1 MKQKNKSGKSKKI
14 LKTTFIT
21 LATIAVMLIC
31 IFVIWLTTGVDFGMV
46 DTVKNITLKINTT
59 VYSTNADGK
68 DEVYEQ
74 IIASE
79 NRVWVSI
86 DDIPQEMQNAIV
98 AIEDERFYKHKGV
111 DVKRTLGAVWGEFTG
126 GSGYGGSTLTQQ
138 LVKNITGDRERTKA
152 RKIREIFRALELEK
166 TLDKS
171 EILEL
176 YLNTVYFGQGCY
188 GVETASNKYFGKSI
202 KELDLAE
209 CASIAGIT
217 QYPTLY
223 EPLGNP
229 EENKKKQ
236 HLVLDKMEEL
246 GFITDVE
253 HDEAYDEELV
263 FTENNVDT
271 TNTQNSYFVEK
282 VINDVITDLTE
293 KAGYNKSIATQMV
306 YGGGLKIYS
315 TVDAKVQ
322 KAMEEVFENEASF
335 PKTSGDVKPESA
347 MVITDPYTG
356 EVKGIVGGRGKKSG
370 SMVLNRATQSPR
382 QPGSSIKP
390 LSVYGPG
397 IDTGKVTQY
406 TVIKD
411 EPININGWTPK
422 NYDGTF
428 EGSMT
433 VMRALQKSQNIPAI
447 NILQMVGVD
456 RSYEYL
462 TQKMHFTTLDE
473 NDRNLAALAL
483 GGMTRGVTVYEMAAA
498 YSVFPNKGVYNK
510 PKTYTKVTDSTG
522 KVILEASN
530 SSNVVF
536 SENSAYTMRNLL
548 KNAVENGTGGGSKIS
563 GMDTAGKTGT
573 TDKDSD
579 RWFAAFTP
587 YYCGVVWFG
596 YDVPQKIVVSGNP
609 ALKLW
614 KAVMDKVH
622 KGLDPKTFDKPSKS
636 SATALCTQS
645 RKLATGECKVYYE
658 YFSKGSAP
666 TVYCNP
672 STDHHKKTNENGE
685 GENTENTTQGE
696 GTKIPPPDA
705 NAPGGGQTANPPSQG
720 TGGSNGQNPPSQ
732 PSTPPSNQ
740 PTVNLD

>member
-1 MKQKNKSGKSKKI
+1 MKQKHKNSSTKKTLKII
-14 LKTTFIT
+14 LISFV
-21 LATIAVMLIC
+21 TIAVMAMC

-59 VYSTNADGK
+59 VYTTDKDGK
-68 DEVYEQ
+68 SEVYEQ
-74 IIASE
+74 VVASE
-79 NRVWVSI
+79 NRVWVGI
-86 DDIPQEMQNAIV
+86 EDIPQEMQNAIV

-111 DVKRTLGAVWGEFTG
+111 DIKRTLGAVWGELTG

-152 RKIREIFRALELEK
+152 RKVREIFRALELEK

-188 GVETASNKYFGKSI
+188 GVETASNKYFGKSV
-202 KELDLAE
+202 KELTLAE

-217 QYPTLY
+217 QYPSLY
-223 EPLGNP
+223 EPIENP
-229 EENKKKQ
+229 EENEKKRR
-236 HLVLDKMEEL
+236 LVLDKMEEL

-253 HDEAYDEELV
+253 HDEAYNTELV
-263 FTENNVDT
+263 FSENNIDT
-271 TNTQNSYFVEK
+271 TNTKNSYFVEK
-282 VINDVITDLTE
+282 VISDVITDLTE

-315 TVDAKVQ
+315 TVDVKVQ
-322 KAMEEVFENEASF
+322 KAMEEVYENESSF

-347 MVITDPYTG
+347 MVISDPYTG

-370 SMVLNRATQSPR
+370 NLVLNRATQSPR

-390 LSVYGPG
+390 LAVYGPA

-406 TVIKD
+406 TVISD

-447 NILQMVGVD
+447 NILQKVGID
-456 RSYEYL
+456 KSFEYL
-462 TQKMHFTTLDE
+462 SQKMHFSTLDE
-473 NDRNLAALAL
+473 VNDRNLPALAL
-483 GGMTRGVTVYEMAAA
+483 GGMSKGVTVYEMAAA

-510 PKTYTKVTDSTG
+510 PKTYTKVTDANG
-522 KVILEASN
+522 KVILEVSD

-536 SENSAYTMRNLL
+536 SENAAYIMRNLL
-548 KNAVENGTGGGSKIS
+548 KNVVDHGTGYGAKIS

-573 TDKDSD
+573 ADNDFDK
-579 RWFAAFTP
+579 WFAGFTP

-596 YDVPQKIVVSGNP
+596 YDVPQKISAGGNP
-609 ALKLW
+609 ALKMW
-614 KAVMDKVH
+614 KQVMDKVH
-622 KGLDPKTFDKPSKS
+622 KGLDAKTFDKPSKS

-645 RKLATGECKVYYE
+645 RKLATGQCKVYYE

-672 STDHHKKTNENGE
+672 SVDHHKNSDENSELPVDENGQE
-685 GENTENTTQGE
+685 G
-696 GTKIPPPDA
+696 GTV
-705 NAPGGGQTANPPSQG
+705 NPPVTDGNTSPSSTSENSNQTSQG
-720 TGGSNGQNPPSQ
+720 QNTPSQ
-732 PSTPPSNQ
+732 PSIPPANNNQ

>member
-1 MKQKNKSGKSKKI
+1 MKQKRKNSSTKKTLKII
-14 LKTTFIT
+14 LISFV
-21 LATIAVMLIC
+21 TIAVMAMC

-59 VYSTNADGK
+59 VYTTDKDGK
-68 DEVYEQ
+68 SEVYEQ
-74 IIASE
+74 VVASE
-79 NRVWVSI
+79 NRVWVGI
-86 DDIPQEMQNAIV
+86 EDIPQEMQNAIV

-111 DVKRTLGAVWGEFTG
+111 DIKRTLGAVWGELTG

-152 RKIREIFRALELEK
+152 RKVREIFRALELEK

-188 GVETASNKYFGKSI
+188 GVETASNKYFGKSV
-202 KELDLAE
+202 KELTLAE

-217 QYPTLY
+217 QYPSLY
-223 EPLGNP
+223 EPIENP
-229 EENKKKQ
+229 EENEKKRR
-236 HLVLDKMEEL
+236 LVLDKMEEL

-253 HDEAYDEELV
+253 HDEAYNTELV
-263 FTENNVDT
+263 FSENNIDT
-271 TNTQNSYFVEK
+271 TNTKNSYFVEK
-282 VINDVITDLTE
+282 VISDVITDLTE

-315 TVDAKVQ
+315 TVDVKVQ
-322 KAMEEVFENEASF
+322 KAMEEVYENESSF

-347 MVITDPYTG
+347 MVISDPYTG

-370 SMVLNRATQSPR
+370 NLVLNRATQSPR

-390 LSVYGPG
+390 LAVYGPA

-406 TVIKD
+406 TVISD

-447 NILQMVGVD
+447 NILQKVGID
-456 RSYEYL
+456 KSFEYL
-462 TQKMHFTTLDE
+462 SQKMHFSTLDE
-473 NDRNLAALAL
+473 VNDRNLPALAL
-483 GGMTRGVTVYEMAAA
+483 GGMSKGVTVYEMAAA

-510 PKTYTKVTDSTG
+510 PKTYTKVTDANG
-522 KVILEASN
+522 KVILEASD

-536 SENSAYTMRNLL
+536 SENAAYIMRNLL
-548 KNAVENGTGGGSKIS
+548 KNVVDHGTGYGAKIS

-573 TDKDSD
+573 ADNDFDK
-579 RWFAAFTP
+579 WFAGFTP

-596 YDVPQKIVVSGNP
+596 YDVPQKISAGGNP
-609 ALKLW
+609 ALKMW
-614 KAVMDKVH
+614 KQVMDKVH
-622 KGLDPKTFDKPSKS
+622 KGLDAKTFDKPSKS

-645 RKLATGECKVYYE
+645 RKLATGQCKVYYE

-672 STDHHKKTNENGE
+672 SVDHHKNSDENSELPVDENGQE
-685 GENTENTTQGE
+685 G
-696 GTKIPPPDA
+696 GTV
-705 NAPGGGQTANPPSQG
+705 NPPVTDGNTSPSSTSENSNQTSQG
-720 TGGSNGQNPPSQ
+720 QNTPSQ
-732 PSTPPSNQ
+732 PSIPPANNNQ

>member
-1 MKQKNKSGKSKKI
+1 MKQKNKNGNVGKTLKI
-14 LKTTFIT
+14 TLIT
-21 LATIAVMLIC
+21 LATIAVMALC

-59 VYSTNADGK
+59 VYSTDKDGN

-79 NRVWVSI
+79 NRVWVGI
-86 DDIPQEMQNAIV
+86 ENIPQEMQNAIV

-138 LVKNITGDRERTKA
+138 LVKNITGDSERTKA
-152 RKIREIFRALELEK
+152 RKVREIFRALELEK

-188 GVETASNKYFGKSI
+188 GVETASNKYFGKSV
-202 KELDLAE
+202 KDLDLAE

-223 EPLGNP
+223 EPINNP
-229 EENKKKQ
+229 EENEKKRRI
-236 HLVLDKMEEL
+236 VLDKMEEL

-253 HDEAYDEELV
+253 HDEAYSKELT
-263 FTENNVDT
+263 FTENNVDN

-315 TVDAKVQ
+315 TVDKKVQ
-322 KAMEEVFENEASF
+322 DAMEEVFENEDNF
-335 PKTSGDVKPESA
+335 PKTKGDVKPESA
-347 MVITDPYTG
+347 MVIIDPYTG
-356 EVKGIVGGRGKKSG
+356 NVKGIVGGRGKKSG
-370 SMVLNRATQSPR
+370 NLVLNRATQSPR

-390 LSVYGPG
+390 LSVYGPA

-447 NILQMVGVD
+447 NILQKVGVD
-456 RSYEYL
+456 KSYEYL

-473 NDRNLAALAL
+473 NDRNLSALAL
-483 GGMTRGVTVYEMAAA
+483 GGMSRGVTVYEMAAA
-498 YSVFPNKGVYNK
+498 YSSFPNKGVYNK
-510 PKTYTKVTDSTG
+510 PKTYTKVTDASG
-522 KVILEASN
+522 KVILEATN

-536 SENSAYTMRNLL
+536 SENAAYTMRNLL

-573 TDKDSD
+573 TDNDYD

-596 YDVPQKIVVSGNP
+596 YDVPQKIFVSGNP
-609 ALKLW
+609 ALKMW

-645 RKLATGECKVYYE
+645 RKLATGQCKVYYE

-672 STDHHKKTNENGE
+672 STDHRNDAKPEGE
-685 GENTENTTQGE
+685 GENTENTSPGE
-696 GTKIPPPDA
+696 GTVLPSPDA
-705 NAPGGGQTANPPSQG
+705 NTPGGADRNNGAQNPPSQG
-720 TGGSNGQNPPSQ
+720 QNPPPQ
-732 PSTPPSNQ
+732 PPANNH

>member
-1 MKQKNKSGKSKKI
+1 MKHKNKSGKPKKV
-14 LKTTFIT
+14 LKTALIT
-21 LATIAVMLIC
+21 LVTITVMLVC
-31 IFVIWLTTGVDFGMV
+31 IFVIWLTTGIDFGMV

-59 VYSTNADGK
+59 VYSTDADGK
-68 DEVYEQ
+68 NEVYEQ

-79 NRVWVSI
+79 NRVWVGI
-86 DDIPQEMQNAIV
+86 ADIPQEMQNAIV

-138 LVKNITGDRERTKA
+138 LVKNITGDKERTKA
-152 RKIREIFRALELEK
+152 RKIREIFRAIELEK

-202 KELDLAE
+202 KELNLAE

-229 EENKKKQ
+229 EENQKKQ
-236 HLVLDKMEEL
+236 RLVLDKMEEL

-253 HDEAYDEELV
+253 HDEAYNEELV

-293 KAGYNKSIATQMV
+293 KGGYNKSIATQMV

-315 TVDAKVQ
+315 TVDVKVQ
-322 KAMEEVFENEASF
+322 KAMEEVFEDEKSF
-335 PKTSGDVKPESA
+335 PKTSGDVKPEAA
-347 MVITDPYTG
+347 MVISDPYTG
-356 EVKGIVGGRGKKSG
+356 EIKGIVGGRGKKNG
-370 SMVLNRATQSPR
+370 NLILNRATQTTR

-390 LSVYGPG
+390 LAVYGPA

-406 TVIKD
+406 TVVKD
-411 EPININGWTPK
+411 EPVSINGWTPK
-422 NYDGTF
+422 NYGGTF

-456 RSYEYL
+456 KSYEYL

-483 GGMTRGVTVYEMAAA
+483 GGMTHGVTVYEMTAA

-510 PKTYTKVTDSTG
+510 PKTYTKVVDSKG
-522 KVILEASN
+522 KVILEAGN

-548 KNAVENGTGGGSKIS
+548 KNAVESGTGGGSKIS

-573 TDKDSD
+573 TDKDFD

-596 YDVPQKIVVSGNP
+596 YDVPKKIVASGNP

-645 RKLATGECKVYYE
+645 RKLATGECEVYYE

-672 STDHHKKTNENGE
+672 STDHHKKNDENGE
-685 GENTENTTQGE
+685 EQNTDNTSQGNE
-696 GTKIPPPDA
+696 TKLPPTDA
-705 NAPGGGQTANPPSQG
+705 NVPNGEQTAPPAPQG
-720 TGGSNGQNPPSQ
+720 TSGSSEQNPP
-732 PSTPPSNQ
+732 PPAPHPNNQ

>member
-1 MKQKNKSGKSKKI
+1 MKQKCKNSITKKT
-14 LKTTFIT
+14 LKIMLISFI
-21 LATIAVMLIC
+21 TIAVMAMC

-59 VYSTNADGK
+59 VYTTDKDGK
-68 DEVYEQ
+68 SEVYEQ

-79 NRVWVSI
+79 NRVWVGI
-86 DDIPQEMQNAIV
+86 EDIPQEMQNAIV

-111 DVKRTLGAVWGEFTG
+111 DIKRTLGAVWGELTG

-152 RKIREIFRALELEK
+152 RKVREIFRALELEK

-176 YLNTVYFGQGCY
+176 YLNTVNFGQGCY
-188 GVETASNKYFGKSI
+188 GVETASNKYFGKSA
-202 KELDLAE
+202 KELTLAE

-217 QYPTLY
+217 QYPSLY
-223 EPLGNP
+223 EPIGNP
-229 EENKKKQ
+229 EENEKKRR
-236 HLVLDKMEEL
+236 LVLDKMEEL

-253 HDEAYDEELV
+253 HDEAYNTKLV
-263 FTENNVDT
+263 FSENNVDT
-271 TNTQNSYFVEK
+271 TNTINSYFVEK
-282 VINDVITDLTE
+282 VISDVITDLTE

-315 TVDAKVQ
+315 TVDVKVQ
-322 KAMEEVFENEASF
+322 KAMEEVYENESNF

-347 MVITDPYTG
+347 MVISDPYTG

-370 SMVLNRATQSPR
+370 NLVLNRATQSPR

-390 LSVYGPG
+390 LAVYGPA

-406 TVIKD
+406 TVISD

-447 NILQMVGVD
+447 NILQKVGID
-456 RSYEYL
+456 KSFEYL
-462 TQKMHFTTLDE
+462 SQKMHFSTLDE
-473 NDRNLAALAL
+473 VNDRNLPALAL
-483 GGMTRGVTVYEMAAA
+483 GGMSKGVTVYEMAAA

-510 PKTYTKVTDSTG
+510 PKTYTKVTDANG
-522 KVILEASN
+522 KVILEASD

-536 SENSAYTMRNLL
+536 SENAAYIMRNLL
-548 KNAVENGTGGGSKIS
+548 KNVVDHGTGYGAKIS

-573 TDKDSD
+573 ADNDFDK
-579 RWFAAFTP
+579 WFAGFTP

-596 YDVPQKIVVSGNP
+596 YDVPQKISAGGNP
-609 ALKLW
+609 ALKMW
-614 KAVMDKVH
+614 KQVMDKVH
-622 KGLDPKTFDKPSKS
+622 KGLDAKTFDKPSKS

-645 RKLATGECKVYYE
+645 RKLATGQCKVYYE

-672 STDHHKKTNENGE
+672 SVDHHKNSDENSELPVDENGQE
-685 GENTENTTQGE
+685 G
-696 GTKIPPPDA
+696 GTV
-705 NAPGGGQTANPPSQG
+705 NPPVTDGNTSPSSTSENSNQTSQG
-720 TGGSNGQNPPSQ
+720 QNMPSQ
-732 PSTPPSNQ
+732 PSIPPANNNQ

>member
-1 MKQKNKSGKSKKI
+1 MKQKNKNGNVGKTLKI
-14 LKTTFIT
+14 TLIT
-21 LATIAVMLIC
+21 LATIAVMALC

-59 VYSTNADGK
+59 VYSTDKDGN

-79 NRVWVSI
+79 NRVWVGI
-86 DDIPQEMQNAIV
+86 EDIPQEMQNAIV

-138 LVKNITGDRERTKA
+138 LVKNITGDSERTKA
-152 RKIREIFRALELEK
+152 RKVREIFRALELEK

-188 GVETASNKYFGKSI
+188 GVETASNKYFGKSV
-202 KELDLAE
+202 KDLDLAE

-223 EPLGNP
+223 EPINNP
-229 EENKKKQ
+229 EENEKKRRI
-236 HLVLDKMEEL
+236 VLDKMEEL

-253 HDEAYDEELV
+253 HDEAYSKELT
-263 FTENNVDT
+263 FTENNVDN

-315 TVDAKVQ
+315 TVDKKVQ
-322 KAMEEVFENEASF
+322 DAMEEVFENEDNF
-335 PKTSGDVKPESA
+335 PKTKGDVKPESA
-347 MVITDPYTG
+347 MVIIDPYTG
-356 EVKGIVGGRGKKSG
+356 NVKGIVGGRGKKSG
-370 SMVLNRATQSPR
+370 NLVLNRATQSPR

-390 LSVYGPG
+390 LSVYGPA

-411 EPININGWTPK
+411 EPININGWAPK

-447 NILQMVGVD
+447 NILQKVGVD
-456 RSYEYL
+456 KSYEYL

-473 NDRNLAALAL
+473 NDRNLSALAL
-483 GGMTRGVTVYEMAAA
+483 GGMSRGVTVYEMAAA
-498 YSVFPNKGVYNK
+498 YSSFPNKGVYNK
-510 PKTYTKVTDSTG
+510 PKTYTKVTDASG
-522 KVILEASN
+522 KVILEATN

-536 SENSAYTMRNLL
+536 SENAAYTMRNLL

-573 TDKDSD
+573 TDNDYD

-596 YDVPQKIVVSGNP
+596 YDVPQKIFVSGNP
-609 ALKLW
+609 ALKMW

-645 RKLATGECKVYYE
+645 RKLATGQCKVYYE

-672 STDHHKKTNENGE
+672 STDHRNDAKPEGE
-685 GENTENTTQGE
+685 GENTENTSPGE
-696 GTKIPPPDA
+696 GTVLPPPDA
-705 NAPGGGQTANPPSQG
+705 NTPGGADRNNGAQNPPSQG
-720 TGGSNGQNPPSQ
+720 QNPPPQ
-732 PSTPPSNQ
+732 PPANNH

>member
-1 MKQKNKSGKSKKI
+1 MKQKRKNSSTKKTLKII
-14 LKTTFIT
+14 LISFV
-21 LATIAVMLIC
+21 TIAVMAMC

-59 VYSTNADGK
+59 VYTTDKDGK
-68 DEVYEQ
+68 SEVYEQ
-74 IIASE
+74 VVASE
-79 NRVWVSI
+79 NRVWVGI
-86 DDIPQEMQNAIV
+86 EDIPQEMQNAIV

-111 DVKRTLGAVWGEFTG
+111 DIKRTLGAVWGELTG

-152 RKIREIFRALELEK
+152 RKVREIFRALELEK

-188 GVETASNKYFGKSI
+188 GVETASNKYFGKSV
-202 KELDLAE
+202 KELTLAE

-217 QYPTLY
+217 QYPSLY
-223 EPLGNP
+223 EPIENP
-229 EENKKKQ
+229 EENEKKRR
-236 HLVLDKMEEL
+236 LVLDKMEEL

-253 HDEAYDEELV
+253 HDEAYNTELV
-263 FTENNVDT
+263 FSENNIDT
-271 TNTQNSYFVEK
+271 TNTKNSYFVEK
-282 VINDVITDLTE
+282 VISDVITDLTE

-315 TVDAKVQ
+315 TVDVKVQ
-322 KAMEEVFENEASF
+322 KAMEEVYENESSF

-347 MVITDPYTG
+347 MVISDPYTG

-370 SMVLNRATQSPR
+370 NLVLNRATQSPR

-390 LSVYGPG
+390 LAVYGPA

-406 TVIKD
+406 TVISD

-447 NILQMVGVD
+447 NILQKVGID
-456 RSYEYL
+456 KSFEYL
-462 TQKMHFTTLDE
+462 SQKMHFSTLDE
-473 NDRNLAALAL
+473 VNDRNLPALAL
-483 GGMTRGVTVYEMAAA
+483 GGMSKGVTVYEMAAA

-510 PKTYTKVTDSTG
+510 PKTYTKVTDANG
-522 KVILEASN
+522 KVILEASD

-536 SENSAYTMRNLL
+536 SENAAYIMRNLL
-548 KNAVENGTGGGSKIS
+548 KNVVDHGTGYGAKIS

-573 TDKDSD
+573 ADNDFDK
-579 RWFAAFTP
+579 WFAGFTP

-596 YDVPQKIVVSGNP
+596 YDVPQKISAGGNP
-609 ALKLW
+609 ALKMW
-614 KAVMDKVH
+614 KQVMDKVH
-622 KGLDPKTFDKPSKS
+622 KGLDAKTFDKPSKS

-645 RKLATGECKVYYE
+645 RKLATGQCEVYYE

-672 STDHHKKTNENGE
+672 SVDHHKDSDENSELPVDENGQE
-685 GENTENTTQGE
+685 G
-696 GTKIPPPDA
+696 GTV
-705 NAPGGGQTANPPSQG
+705 NPPVTDGNTSTSSTSENSNQTSQG
-720 TGGSNGQNPPSQ
+720 QNTPSQ
-732 PSTPPSNQ
+732 PSIPPVNNNQ